1 MATCPHCG
9 RNLHMADWRPEC
21 PGCGT
26 NLNYYDSNQRL
37 LDESEKAEIEHA
49 LFQPKIDRAKA
60 AYAGSKWAILRIV
73 LTLLPVGALFLP
85 LLQSGDGSQHV
96 NVIGVYNAVSN
107 VGFGAIFRGAFGN
120 AMYLA
125 AALLLVSAAMILVS
139 IILITMSL
147 GKHGK
152 VRVLVIYG
160 FMVACAAG
168 AVLAAALGGRQPV
181 SVFEGEPA
189 AVSLGVGAY
198 LYAALFLVLFFYNI
212 FLLKKGIPVKHTPC
226 LIGGLPSEDYFRY
239 VEEGMSRPQIQR
251 KMLVA
256 LAELQEQ
263 QEKELEE
270 EGEKAHERAV

>member
-1 MATCPHCG
+1 MASCPHCG
-9 RNLHMADWRPEC
+9 RKLRMTDWRQEC

-26 NLNYYDSNQRL
+26 NLNYYDSNRRL

-73 LTLLPVGALFLP
+73 FTLLPVGALFLP
-85 LLQSGDGSQHV
+85 LLKSPGGESV
-96 NVIGVYNAVSN
+96 NVIGVYGAISA
-107 VGFGAIFRGAFGN
+107 VGFGAIFKGAIGS
-120 AMYLA
+120 AMCLA

-152 VRVLVIYG
+152 VRVLITYG
-160 FMVACAAG
+160 FMPACAAG
-168 AVLAAALGGRQPV
+168 AVIAAAVGGRQPV
-181 SVFEGEPA
+181 DVFEGAPA
-189 AVSLGVGAY
+189 TTVPGVGAY
-198 LYAALFLVLFFYNI
+198 LYAALFLLLFLYNV

-226 LIGGLPSEDYFRY
+226 LIGGLPGEDYFRY
-239 VEEGMSRPQIQR
+239 VEEGMSHADIRR

-256 LAELQEQ
+256 LAELQERQ
-263 QEKELEE
+263 DRELEE
-270 EGEKAHERAV
+270 EGEKAHERTV

>member
-1 MATCPHCG
+1 MASCPHCG
-9 RNLHMADWRPEC
+9 RKLRMADWRPEC

-49 LFQPKIDRAKA
+49 LFQPRIDRAKA
-60 AYAGSKWAILRIV
+60 AYAGSRWAILRIV

-85 LLQSGDGSQHV
+85 LLKSAGGESV
-96 NVIGVYNAVSN
+96 NVIGVYNAISA
-107 VGFGAIFRGAFGN
+107 VGIGEVIKGAFGS

-125 AALLLVSAAMILVS
+125 AALLLVSAAMILIS

-152 VRVLVIYG
+152 IRVLITYG
-160 FMVACAAG
+160 FMLACAAG
-168 AVLAAALGGRQPV
+168 SVVAAALGGRQPV
-181 SVFEGEPA
+181 DVFEGDPA
-189 AVSLGVGAY
+189 TTVPGVGAY
-198 LYAALFLVLFFYNI
+198 LYAALFLVLFLYNI

-239 VEEGMSRPQIQR
+239 VEEGMSKSDIQR

-256 LAELQEQ
+256 LAELQER
-263 QEKELEE
+263 QEQELEK

>member
-9 RNLHMADWRPEC
+9 RKLHLSDWRPEC

-37 LDESEKAEIEHA
+37 LDESEKSEIEHA

-85 LLQSGDGSQHV
+85 LLKSGDGRSL
-96 NVIGVYNAVSN
+96 NVIGVYNAVSA
-107 VGFGAIFRGAFGN
+107 VGIGEIFKRAFGG

-147 GKHGK
+147 GKHGRI
-152 VRVLVIYG
+152 RVLITYG

-168 AVLAAALGGRQPV
+168 AVLAAASGSRQPV
-181 SVFEGEPA
+181 GVFEGEPA
-189 AVSLGVGAY
+189 PVIPGIGAY
-198 LYAALFLVLFFYNI
+198 LYAALFLVLFLYNI
-212 FLLKKGIPVKHTPC
+212 FLLKKGIPVKHTRC

-239 VEEGMSRPQIQR
+239 VEEGMSRSDIQR

-256 LAELQEQ
+256 MAELQEQ
-263 QEKELEE
+263 QERELEKE
-270 EGEKAHERAV
+270 EEDHGRAV

>member
-1 MATCPHCG
+1 MASCPHCG
-9 RNLHMADWRPEC
+9 RKLRMADWRPEC

-49 LFQPKIDRAKA
+49 LFQPRIDRAKA

-85 LLQSGDGSQHV
+85 LLKSAGGESV
-96 NVIGVYNAVSN
+96 NVIGVYNAISA
-107 VGFGAIFRGAFGN
+107 VGIGTIFGGAFGS
-120 AMYLA
+120 ATYLA
-125 AALLLVSAAMILVS
+125 AALLLVSAAMILIS

-152 VRVLVIYG
+152 VRVLITYG
-160 FMVACAAG
+160 FMLACAAG
-168 AVLAAALGGRQPV
+168 SVVAAALGGRQPV
-181 SVFEGEPA
+181 SVFEGDPST
-189 AVSLGVGAY
+189 AVPGVGAY
-198 LYAALFLVLFFYNI
+198 LYAALFLVLFLYNI

-239 VEEGMSRPQIQR
+239 VEEGMSKSDIQR

-256 LAELQEQ
+256 LAELQER
-263 QEKELEE
+263 QEQELEK

>member
-1 MATCPHCG
+1 MASCPHCG
-9 RNLHMADWRPEC
+9 RKLRMADWRPEC

-73 LTLLPVGALFLP
+73 LTLLPIGALFLP
-85 LLQSGDGSQHV
+85 LLKSSDGSGHV
-96 NVIGVYNAVSN
+96 NVIGVYNAIDA
-107 VGFGAIFRGAFGN
+107 VGFGAIFGGALGN
-120 AMYLA
+120 PMYLA

-152 VRVLVIYG
+152 VRVLVTYG
-160 FMVACAAG
+160 FMLACAAG
-168 AVLAAALGGRQPV
+168 SVIAAAVGGRQPAN
-181 SVFEGEPA
+181 VFEGKPA
-189 AVSLGVGAY
+189 PVVLGVGAY
-198 LYAALFLVLFFYNI
+198 LYAALFLVLFLYNI
-212 FLLKKGIPVKHTPC
+212 FLLKKGIPVRRTPC

-239 VEEGMSRPQIQR
+239 VEEGMSRSDIQR
-251 KMLVA
+251 KMLIA

-263 QEKELEE
+263 QEQELEK
-270 EGEKAHERAV
+270 EGEKAREQAV